1 MKKKKKKK
9 WNNNPIKITYLIPS
23 GNKYAYI
30 KLGDTV
36 DLTNGTYKITAL
48 DNDVNVFQAVSME
61 DRDDGVTMYAYEVV

>member
-1 MKKKKKKK
+1 MKELKK
-9 WNNNPIKITYLIPS
+9 WNNNPIKIMYLIPS

-48 DNDVNVFQAVSME
+48 DNEENIFQAVNM
-61 DRDDGVTMYAYEVV
+61 DNKDDCVIMYAYEVV

>member
-1 MKKKKKKK
+1 MKELKK
-9 WNNNPIKITYLIPS
+9 WNNNPIKVTYLIPS

-48 DNDVNVFQAVSME
+48 DNEENIFQAVNM
-61 DRDDGVTMYAYEVV
+61 DNKDDCVTMYAYEVV

>member
-1 MKKKKKKK
+1 MKELKK

-48 DNDVNVFQAVSME
+48 DNEKTFSKRLIWRIKMIVL
-61 DRDDGVTMYAYEVV
+61 

>member
-1 MKKKKKKK
+1 MKELKK
-9 WNNNPIKITYLIPS
+9 WNNNPIKITYLIPN

-48 DNDVNVFQAVSME
+48 DNEENIFKAVNME
-61 DRDDGVTMYAYEVV
+61 NKDDCVTMYAYEVV

>member
-1 MKKKKKKK
+1 MKELKK

-23 GNKYAYI
+23 VNKYAYI

-48 DNDVNVFQAVSME
+48 DNEENIFQAVNME
-61 DRDDGVTMYAYEVV
+61 NKDDCVTMYAYEVV

>member
-1 MKKKKKKK
+1 MKELKK

-36 DLTNGTYKITAL
+36 DLMNGTYKITAL
-48 DNDVNVFQAVSME
+48 DNE
-61 DRDDGVTMYAYEVV
+61 

>member
-1 MKKKKKKK
+1 MKELKK

-36 DLTNGTYKITAL
+36 DLTNGKYSKI
-48 DNDVNVFQAVSME
+48 Q
-61 DRDDGVTMYAYEVV
+61 Y